1 MAIKSNY
8 MRAAEAEGQY
18 QKSVYDALGF
28 RDELKY
34 GEARLEE
41 DANITQSWKDA
52 AAELLVTGQY
62 AINALEDRKKTEQ
75 GVANLESITGKT
87 LNFQKVSFLDVLS
100 GKNEWENLWDK
111 KYLFGGEEY
120 TEPEI
125 MAYSELSDKQKE
137 QIKFKPSQWKYGQ
150 ESLPVA
156 DSQREGLQLSAVGTE
171 EIGYQV
177 GGRIYGGSRF
187 TGEQF
192 EGLDLKGRGLGE
204 WSSAGLVYEDYWKGQ
219 FATEEDR
226 LLFEETADIILGD
239 TAKRRTYTN
248 LEDQLED
255 ELGIDMKEM
264 NITYAELKEF
274 KANRDVLNDE
284 LSTEKQKIEATKRLN
299 KIYRNFSDKVM
310 WDEIAPYVKD
320 REGIYDSNTNTWAV
334 RKNKKELGFDLG
346 PYQIN
351 TGWVLPNRLGGR
363 WEKTDEGGNYKLYDM
378 VNSYL
383 DTVVDM
389 EPPKTDNRF
398 YGERPEFDPGDIF
411 GEDTIFNK
419 YRNQEQVNPFVGDE
433 EAEQRK
439 QDLMEQGIID
449 EYYNV
454 FDANRTPS

>member
-226 LLFEETADIILGD
+226 FLFEESDLDDMIDSEGKLS
-239 TAKRRTYTN
+239 K
-248 LEDQLED
+248 EDVED
-255 ELGIDMKEM
+255 L
-264 NITYAELKEF
+264 
-274 KANRDVLNDE
+274 
-284 LSTEKQKIEATKRLN
+284 
-299 KIYRNFSDKVM
+299 KIYAD
-310 WDEIAPYVKD
+310 
-320 REGIYDSNTNTWAV
+320 
-334 RKNKKELGFDLG
+334 
-346 PYQIN
+346 
-351 TGWVLPNRLGGR
+351 
-363 WEKTDEGGNYKLYDM
+363 
-378 VNSYL
+378 
-383 DTVVDM
+383 
-389 EPPKTDNRF
+389 
-398 YGERPEFDPGDIF
+398 
-411 GEDTIFNK
+411 K
-419 YRNQEQVNPFVGDE
+419 YRNMHL
-433 EAEQRK
+433 AEN
-439 QDLMEQGIID
+439 IINIVTFALCIIITTSF
-449 EYYNV
+449 YFYLRNH
-454 FDANRTPS
+454 